1 MQKRIFESLKFNSMF
16 RLLFNKN
23 KAIEGNK
30 NAEMEVTTQ
39 RVSNSASISECNLGQ
54 NISIG
59 DRCYLYKV
67 AMGDFTYLSK
77 DVTLMNTIIGKFCSI
92 AQGVLISGGNHPSK
106 TFVST
111 SPVFFSPH
119 KQCGVTFSDGTYF
132 REMGNTKIGN
142 DVWIGANAVVKDDIN
157 IGDGAII
164 GAGAIVT
171 KDVDPYS
178 IVAGNPA
185 KLIRHR
191 FEPEV
196 IDFLL
201 RFRWWEK
208 EEAWLKSNYKDF
220 HDIDLFKK
228 KYG

>member
-1 MQKRIFESLKFNSMF
+1 MLGRIKHFFNIMVIKKIARKFYV
-16 RLLFNKN
+16 LFAFK
-23 KAIEGNK
+23 KITT
-30 NAEMEVTTQ
+30 MEVTTQ
-39 RVSNSASISECNLGQ
+39 RVSSSASLSDCNLGQ

-67 AMGDFTYLSK
+67 AIGDFTYLSK
-77 DVTLMNTIIGKFCSI
+77 DVTVMNTIIGKFCSI

-111 SPVFFSPH
+111 SPVFFSQG
-119 KQCGVTFSDGTYF
+119 KQCGVTFSDGKYF

-157 IGDGAII
+157 VGDGAII

-171 KDVDPYS
+171 KDVAPYS
-178 IVAGNPA
+178 IVIGNPA
-185 KLIRHR
+185 KVIRYR
-191 FEPEV
+191 FELEE

-208 EEAWLKSNYKDF
+208 GEEWLKAN
-220 HDIDLFKK
+220 
-228 KYG
+228 